1 MSKRTSEAKVEAI
14 NQKEIKLDFE
24 QDMIFPDEVWLKI
37 ITYLKTKDMF
47 QNFGL
52 VCKHFQNL
60 TLDVSAIKYL
70 ELKTLP
76 MEKKSLANLIEILS
90 NAKFL
95 REIKMILELPRHLYD
110 RPIQNEIMNQV
121 CLQALKSSNN
131 LKSLCLAVTYP
142 AQGFQVNPE
151 TMKSIETNGKEIEHL
166 ELSWIGMS
174 SINMITSLAKLKSLK
189 FYGIKSID
197 VVSLAKDCPKLDT
210 IEFGNINARDK
221 TSTLIAFDTFF
232 QEKQLTLRK
241 FCFKRVIV
249 DSISTD
255 EFLRNLNLCQNLEE
269 LQCRTTD
276 LTQSSLDIIAQ
287 LPNLKRLTFINIW
300 ITSETMRNFLQ
311 KLNKNNLECL
321 SISHCLGFDQNAFN
335 DLLELTFPRLKSLQ
349 FSSETEIP
357 GFKINSFVRK
367 IFKSYPCIKTI
378 EFYYLIDRKKIV
390 YDKSRNS
397 TTKELTFR
405 KSSW

>member
-1 MSKRTSEAKVEAI
+1 M
-14 NQKEIKLDFE
+14 KE
-24 QDMIFPDEVWLKI
+24 LKI
-37 ITYLKTKDMF
+37 
-47 QNFGL
+47 
-52 VCKHFQNL
+52 
-60 TLDVSAIKYL
+60 
-70 ELKTLP
+70 
-76 MEKKSLANLIEILS
+76 
-90 NAKFL
+90 
-95 REIKMILELPRHLYD
+95 ILELPRQLHNGD
-110 RPIQNEIMNQV
+110 NEKWPIQNNIMNQV

-142 AQGFQVNPE
+142 APGFRLNPE
-151 TMKSIETNGKEIEHL
+151 TMESIETNGKEIEHL
-166 ELSWIGMS
+166 VLSWIGMS

-189 FYGIKSID
+189 FNGIKSID

-276 LTQSSLDIIAQ
+276 LAQSSLDIIAH
-287 LPNLKRLTFINIW
+287 LPNLKRLTFVNIW

-335 DLLELTFPRLKSLQ
+335 DLLELTFPKLKSLQ